1 MSAVSIS
8 RFTPSTMPEDLL
20 ERLFVVRKPVLES
33 LMKRVG
39 DLGNTPSPHHT
50 LLVGPR
56 GAGKTHLI
64 SLVYHRAKNR
74 AGTDGGKPLRI
85 AWLPEDPWTIVS
97 YARLLA
103 AILERVAPDTG
114 VKSADEAELDARL
127 RSTSRKDGPVLVLM
141 ENVDQILNALGE
153 VGQQKLRNLLQTE
166 SGVLII
172 GSTTRLDRSLSSHAA
187 PFFGFFDTI
196 RLEPFS
202 PEEAR
207 EMLTALAR
215 EAGNAELAER
225 LSNNDALARIH
236 TIAHLA
242 GGQPR
247 LWALLGSALTVE
259 ELRDLAALL
268 LSRFDDLTPYYQ
280 EQLARLSPLQR
291 LVVAELA
298 AADRPLPVKDIAE
311 RVGSDQRSV
320 AKAVGDLA
328 ERGWLKP
335 VSTIFTEL
343 LDRRRTY
350 YDLAEPLARLAFQ
363 IKESRGEPLPLVVD
377 FLVNWFDADQL
388 RSSDGSDYGR
398 VALMRMEQDEV
409 GGLARR
415 LTSLPESRI
424 PSLDLLGQVED
435 ALAAFSAGDAE
446 PVMALRSTL
455 RQAIELR
462 AHDEGGIVSVRLEL
476 LEDALRE
483 VGDVPRGN
491 DDSVWLARA
500 ERLDA
505 EAQSPQ
511 SRLMLVRWL
520 AASWRFDEAEA
531 ALGTISSEQ
540 AALEGANDIA
550 RAYESAG
557 RLTDAIVLYEQ
568 TLDDSLRILGP
579 DHLHALAFRN
589 NLAGAYR
596 GAGRFDESIRLY
608 EQNRDDSLR
617 VLGADDRYTL
627 VSQNNLAGAYE
638 SVGRLDEAIAMF
650 EENLADR
657 LRVLGADDPHTLASR
672 NNLAGAYESVGR
684 LDEAIAMFEE
694 NLADRLRI
702 LGADH
707 PDTFTSRSNLAGA
720 YHAVGRLDEAITLF
734 EEVLTDRVRIL
745 GPDHP
750 DTLTSRN
757 NLAYAYESVNRLD
770 EAIAMLEGVLADSLR
785 VLGPDHP
792 GTFIVRNNL
801 AYAYDSAG
809 RLDEATTVYE
819 QNYDGRLRVLGPDH
833 PGTLTSRNNLAYA
846 YDSAGRVG
854 EAITLFEEV
863 LADRLRVLG
872 ANHPDTLS
880 SSNSLAYALQGAD
893 RLDDAIALYEEVL
906 ADSTRVLGPNHPD
919 TVLYRKNLEH
929 AREERQRQ

>member
-1 MSAVSIS
+1 MSTVSIS

-20 ERLFVVRKPVLES
+20 ERLFVVRKPILES
-33 LMKRVG
+33 LMKRVS
-39 DLGNTPSPHHT
+39 DLGATPSPHHT

-64 SLVYHRAKNR
+64 SLVYHRAKQLANAR
-74 AGTDGGKPLRI
+74 KNARLRI

-141 ENVDQILNALGE
+141 ENVDQILDALGE

-207 EMLTALAR
+207 EMLKALAR
-215 EAGNAELAER
+215 EVGNAELAER
-225 LSNNDALARIH
+225 LSSSGALARIH

-259 ELRDLAALL
+259 GLRDLAALL

-435 ALAAFSAGDAE
+435 ALAAFSTGDAE

-531 ALGTISSEQ
+531 ALGTISSDEV
-540 AALEGANDIA
+540 ALEGTNAIA
-550 RAYESAG
+550 QAYGSAG
-557 RLTDAIVLYEQ
+557 RFDEAIPLYEKALADSARVRGDDHPDVLGARNNLAVAYRVMGRLSEAIALFEEVVADSVRVLGPDRPH
-568 TLDDSLRILGP
+568 TLASRGNLAVAYQEEGRLNEAIPLFEEVVADSVRVLGP
-579 DHLHALAFRN
+579 DHPHTLVSRY

-596 GAGRFDESIRLY
+596 EEGCLDKAIPLY
-608 EQNRDDSLR
+608 EG
-617 VLGADDRYTL
+617 V
-627 VSQNNLAGAYE
+627 
-638 SVGRLDEAIAMF
+638 
-650 EENLADR
+650 LADR
-657 LRVLGADDPHTLASR
+657 V
-672 NNLAGAYESVGR
+672 
-684 LDEAIAMFEE
+684 
-694 NLADRLRI
+694 RI

-707 PDTFTSRSNLAGA
+707 PHTLVSRIDLAGA
-720 YHAVGRLDEAITLF
+720 YQAAGRLGEATTLF
-734 EEVLTDRVRIL
+734 EGVLADHVRIL
-745 GPDHP
+745 GDDHPLTFTARNALAGTYQAAGRLSEAIPLYEGVLADRVRVLGMDHP
-750 DTLTSRN
+750 DTLTARHNLAGAHQAAGHLSEAISLFEEALAGRMRILGPIHSDTLVSRSH
-757 NLAYAYESVNRLD
+757 LAYAY
-770 EAIAMLEGVLADSLR
+770 LE
-785 VLGPDHP
+785 
-792 GTFIVRNNL
+792 
-801 AYAYDSAG
+801 
-809 RLDEATTVYE
+809 
-819 QNYDGRLRVLGPDH
+819 
-833 PGTLTSRNNLAYA
+833 
-846 YDSAGRVG
+846 AGRV
-854 EAITLFEEV
+854 
-863 LADRLRVLG
+863 
-872 ANHPDTLS
+872 
-880 SSNSLAYALQGAD
+880 
-893 RLDDAIALYEEVL
+893 DDATAVL
-906 ADSTRVLGPNHPD
+906 DPPTDPD
-919 TVLYRKNLEH
+919 DVDAHRIES
-929 AREERQRQ
+929 R

>member
-33 LMKRVG
+33 LMKRVS
-39 DLGNTPSPHHT
+39 DLGATPSPHHT

-64 SLVYHRAKNR
+64 SLVFHRAKQLADARKNAR
-74 AGTDGGKPLRI
+74 LRI

-141 ENVDQILNALGE
+141 ENVDQILDALGE

-172 GSTTRLDRSLSSHAA
+172 GSTTRLDRSLSSHTA

-215 EAGNAELAER
+215 EADNAELAER
-225 LSNNDALARIH
+225 LSSSGALARIH

-363 IKESRGEPLPLVVD
+363 IKDSRGEPLPLVVD

-462 AHDEGGIVSVRLEL
+462 AHDEGGIASVRLEL

-483 VGDVPRGN
+483 VGDVPRGDTN
-491 DDSVWLARA
+491 SVWVGRA

-531 ALGTISSEQ
+531 ALGTITSEEV
-540 AALEGANDIA
+540 ALEGANA
-550 RAYESAG
+550 VAQAYESAG
-557 RLTDAIVLYEQ
+557 RLGEAIALYEQ
-568 TLDDSLRILGP
+568 
-579 DHLHALAFRN
+579 
-589 NLAGAYR
+589 
-596 GAGRFDESIRLY
+596 
-608 EQNRDDSLR
+608 
-617 VLGADDRYTL
+617 V
-627 VSQNNLAGAYE
+627 
-638 SVGRLDEAIAMF
+638 
-650 EENLADR
+650 LADR
-657 LRVLGADDPHTLASR
+657 IRV
-672 NNLAGAYESVGR
+672 
-684 LDEAIAMFEE
+684 
-694 NLADRLRI
+694 
-702 LGADH
+702 
-707 PDTFTSRSNLAGA
+707 
-720 YHAVGRLDEAITLF
+720 
-734 EEVLTDRVRIL
+734 L

-750 DTLTSRN
+750 DTLSSRN
-757 NLAYAYESVNRLD
+757 NLAYAYESAGRLK
-770 EAIAMLEGVLADSLR
+770 EAIVMLGGALADSLR

-801 AYAYDSAG
+801 AYAYESAG
-809 RLDEATTVYE
+809 RLEEAIALYE
-819 QNYDGRLRVLGPDH
+819 EVLAVRMRILGSDH
-833 PGTLTSRNNLAYA
+833 PHTLNSRNNLAGA
-846 YDSAGRVG
+846 YEGAG
-854 EAITLFEEV
+854 
-863 LADRLRVLG
+863 
-872 ANHPDTLS
+872 
-880 SSNSLAYALQGAD
+880 

>member
-39 DLGNTPSPHHT
+39 DLENTPSPHHT

-141 ENVDQILNALGE
+141 ENVDQILDALGE

-202 PEEAR
+202 PEEAC

-225 LSNNDALARIH
+225 LSSSGALARIH

-259 ELRDLAALL
+259 KLRDLAALL
-268 LSRFDDLTPYYQ
+268 LNRFDDLTPYYQ

-462 AHDEGGIVSVRLEL
+462 AHDEGGIASVRLEL

-483 VGDVPRGN
+483 VGDVPRGDTN
-491 DDSVWLARA
+491 SAWVGRA

-505 EAQSPQ
+505 ETQSPQ

-531 ALGTISSEQ
+531 ALGTISSER
-540 AALEGANDIA
+540 AALEGANA
-550 RAYESAG
+550 VAQAYESAG
-557 RLTDAIVLYEQ
+557 RLDEAIPLYEKV
-568 TLDDSLRILGP
+568 LANSVRVLGRDHPDVLGARNSLAVAYRVMGRLSEAIALFEEVVADSVRVLGP
-579 DHLHALAFRN
+579 DRPQALASRGNLAVAYQEEGRIDEAIPLFEEVVADSVRVLGADHPHTLVSRT

-596 GAGRFDESIRLY
+596 EEGCLDEAIPLY
-608 EQNRDDSLR
+608 EEVLADHVRILGDDHPH
-617 VLGADDRYTL
+617 TL
-627 VSQNNLAGAYE
+627 VSRIDLAGAYRAA
-638 SVGRLDEAIAMF
+638 GRLGEATTLFEGVLADHVRILGDDHPLTFTARNALAGTYQAAGRLSEAIPLY
-650 EENLADR
+650 EGVLVDR
-657 LRVLGADDPHTLASR
+657 VRVLGT
-672 NNLAGAYESVGR
+672 
-684 LDEAIAMFEE
+684 
-694 NLADRLRI
+694 
-702 LGADH
+702 DH
-707 PDTFTSRSNLAGA
+707 PDTLASRSNLAYA
-720 YHAVGRLDEAITLF
+720 YRSAGRLADAIALYEDVF
-734 EEVLTDRVRIL
+734 ADRMRIL

-750 DTLTSRN
+750 DTLTSRY
-757 NLAYAYESVNRLD
+757 NLAHAYRE
-770 EAIAMLEGVLADSLR
+770 
-785 VLGPDHP
+785 
-792 GTFIVRNNL
+792 
-801 AYAYDSAG
+801 
-809 RLDEATTVYE
+809 
-819 QNYDGRLRVLGPDH
+819 
-833 PGTLTSRNNLAYA
+833 
-846 YDSAGRVG
+846 AGRVG
-854 EAITLFEEV
+854 DATAV
-863 LADRLRVLG
+863 LDPPTD
-872 ANHPDTLS
+872 PD
-880 SSNSLAYALQGAD
+880 D
-893 RLDDAIALYEEVL
+893 VDAHRIE
-906 ADSTRVLGPNHPD
+906 SR
-919 TVLYRKNLEH
+919 
-929 AREERQRQ
+929 

>member
-141 ENVDQILNALGE
+141 ENVDQILDALGQ

-462 AHDEGGIVSVRLEL
+462 AHDDGGIASVRLEL
-476 LEDALRE
+476 LDDALRE
-483 VGDVPRGN
+483 VGDVPRGDTN
-491 DDSVWLARA
+491 SAWVARA

-505 EAQSPQ
+505 ETQSPQ

-531 ALGTISSEQ
+531 ALGTISSEEV
-540 AALEGANDIA
+540 ALEGANVVA
-550 RAYESAG
+550 QAYESAG
-557 RLTDAIVLYEQ
+557 RLDEAVSLYEKA
-568 TLDDSLRILGP
+568 LADSVRVLGRDHPDVLGARNSLAVAYRVMGRLSEAIALFEEVVADSVRVLGP
-579 DHLHALAFRN
+579 DRPQALASRGNLAVAYQEEGRIDEAIPLFEEVVADSVRVLGADHPHTLVSRT

-596 GAGRFDESIRLY
+596 EEGC
-608 EQNRDDSLR
+608 
-617 VLGADDRYTL
+617 
-627 VSQNNLAGAYE
+627 
-638 SVGRLDEAIAMF
+638 LDEAIPLY
-650 EENLADR
+650 EEVLADHVRILGDDHPLTFTARNALAGTYQAAGR
-657 LRVLGADDPHTLASR
+657 LSEAIPLYEGVLVDRVRVLGT
-672 NNLAGAYESVGR
+672 
-684 LDEAIAMFEE
+684 
-694 NLADRLRI
+694 
-702 LGADH
+702 DH
-707 PDTFTSRSNLAGA
+707 PDTLASRSNLAYA
-720 YHAVGRLDEAITLF
+720 YRSAGRLADAIALY
-734 EEVLTDRVRIL
+734 EEVFADRMRIL

-750 DTLTSRN
+750 DTLTSRY
-757 NLAYAYESVNRLD
+757 NLAHAYRE
-770 EAIAMLEGVLADSLR
+770 
-785 VLGPDHP
+785 
-792 GTFIVRNNL
+792 
-801 AYAYDSAG
+801 
-809 RLDEATTVYE
+809 
-819 QNYDGRLRVLGPDH
+819 
-833 PGTLTSRNNLAYA
+833 
-846 YDSAGRVG
+846 AGRVDD
-854 EAITLFEEV
+854 ATAV
-863 LADRLRVLG
+863 LDLPTDPDDVDADRIESR
-872 ANHPDTLS
+872 
-880 SSNSLAYALQGAD
+880 
-893 RLDDAIALYEEVL
+893 
-906 ADSTRVLGPNHPD
+906 
-919 TVLYRKNLEH
+919 
-929 AREERQRQ
+929 

>member
-33 LMKRVG
+33 LMKRVS
-39 DLGNTPSPHHT
+39 DLGATPSPHHT

-64 SLVYHRAKNR
+64 SLVFHRAKQLADARKNAR
-74 AGTDGGKPLRI
+74 LRI

-141 ENVDQILNALGE
+141 ENVDQILDALGE

-172 GSTTRLDRSLSSHAA
+172 GSTTRLDRSLSSHTA

-215 EAGNAELAER
+215 EADNAELAER
-225 LSNNDALARIH
+225 LSSSGALARIH

-363 IKESRGEPLPLVVD
+363 IKDSRGEPLPLVVD

-462 AHDEGGIVSVRLEL
+462 AHDEGGIASVRLEL

-483 VGDVPRGN
+483 VGDVPRGDAN
-491 DDSVWLARA
+491 SAWVVRA

-505 EAQSPQ
+505 ETQSPQ

-531 ALGTISSEQ
+531 ALGTISSEEV
-540 AALEGANDIA
+540 ALEGANA
-550 RAYESAG
+550 VAQAYESAG
-557 RLTDAIVLYEQ
+557 RLTDAIALYEQ
-568 TLDDSLRILGP
+568 TLDGSLRILGP
-579 DHLHALAFRN
+579 DHLHTLAFRN
-589 NLAGAYR
+589 NLAGAYQ

-617 VLGADDRYTL
+617 VLGADDRHTL
-627 VSQNNLAGAYE
+627 V
-638 SVGRLDEAIAMF
+638 
-650 EENLADR
+650 
-657 LRVLGADDPHTLASR
+657 SR

-702 LGADH
+702 LGADY
-707 PDTFTSRSNLAGA
+707 PDAFTSRSNLAGA
-720 YHAVGRLDEAITLF
+720 YHAVGRLGEAITLF
-734 EEVLTDRVRIL
+734 EKVLTDRVRIL

-809 RLDEATTVYE
+809 RLDEAIAVYE

-833 PGTLTSRNNLAYA
+833 PDTLTSRNNLAYA

-854 EAITLFEEV
+854 EATAMFEEV

-872 ANHPDTLS
+872 SNHPDTLNS
-880 SSNSLAYALQGAD
+880 RNSLAYALQGAD
-893 RLDDAIALYEEVL
+893 RLDDAIALYEEVF

>member
-20 ERLFVVRKPVLES
+20 ARLFVVRQPVLES

-39 DLGNTPSPHHT
+39 DLGATPSPHHT

-64 SLVYHRAKNR
+64 SLVYHRAKQLADARKNAR
-74 AGTDGGKPLRI
+74 LRI

-141 ENVDQILNALGE
+141 ENVDQILDALGE

-215 EAGNAELAER
+215 EVGNTELAER
-225 LSNNDALARIH
+225 LSSSGALARIH

-259 ELRDLAALL
+259 DLRDLAALL
-268 LSRFDDLTPYYQ
+268 LNRFDDLTPYYQ

-409 GGLARR
+409 GGLARW

-483 VGDVPRGN
+483 VGDVPRGDTN
-491 DDSVWLARA
+491 SAWVARA

-531 ALGTISSEQ
+531 ALGTISSDEV
-540 AALEGANDIA
+540 ALEGTNAIA
-550 RAYESAG
+550 QAYGSAG
-557 RLTDAIVLYEQ
+557 RFDEAIPLYEKALADSARVRGDDHPDVLGARNNLAVAYRVMGRLSEAIALFEEVVADSVRVLGPDRPH
-568 TLDDSLRILGP
+568 TLASRGNLAVAYQEEGRLNEAIPLFEEVVADSVRVLGP
-579 DHLHALAFRN
+579 DHPHTLVSRY

-596 GAGRFDESIRLY
+596 EEGCLDKAIPLY
-608 EQNRDDSLR
+608 EG
-617 VLGADDRYTL
+617 V
-627 VSQNNLAGAYE
+627 
-638 SVGRLDEAIAMF
+638 
-650 EENLADR
+650 LADR
-657 LRVLGADDPHTLASR
+657 V
-672 NNLAGAYESVGR
+672 
-684 LDEAIAMFEE
+684 
-694 NLADRLRI
+694 RI

-707 PDTFTSRSNLAGA
+707 PHTLVSRIDLAGA
-720 YHAVGRLDEAITLF
+720 YQAAGRLGEATTLF
-734 EEVLTDRVRIL
+734 EGVLADHARILGDDHPLTFTARNALAGTYQAAGRLSEAIPLYEGVLADRVRVL
-745 GPDHP
+745 GMDHP
-750 DTLTSRN
+750 DTLTARHNLADAHQAAGHLSEAISLFEEALAGRMRILGPIHSDTLVSRSH
-757 NLAYAYESVNRLD
+757 LAYAY
-770 EAIAMLEGVLADSLR
+770 LE
-785 VLGPDHP
+785 
-792 GTFIVRNNL
+792 
-801 AYAYDSAG
+801 
-809 RLDEATTVYE
+809 
-819 QNYDGRLRVLGPDH
+819 
-833 PGTLTSRNNLAYA
+833 
-846 YDSAGRVG
+846 AGRV
-854 EAITLFEEV
+854 
-863 LADRLRVLG
+863 
-872 ANHPDTLS
+872 
-880 SSNSLAYALQGAD
+880 
-893 RLDDAIALYEEVL
+893 DDATAVL
-906 ADSTRVLGPNHPD
+906 DPPTDPD
-919 TVLYRKNLEH
+919 DVDAHRIES
-929 AREERQRQ
+929 R

>member
-64 SLVYHRAKNR
+64 SLVYHRAKNQ
-74 AGTDGGKPLRI
+74 ADTDGGKPLRI

-141 ENVDQILNALGE
+141 ENVDQILDALGE

-215 EAGNAELAER
+215 EAGNTELAER
-225 LSNNDALARIH
+225 LSSSGALARIH

-268 LSRFDDLTPYYQ
+268 LNRFDDLTPYYQ

-462 AHDEGGIVSVRLEL
+462 AHDEGGIASVRLEL

-491 DDSVWLARA
+491 ADSAWVARA

-505 EAQSPQ
+505 ETQSPQ

-531 ALGTISSEQ
+531 ALGTISSEEV
-540 AALEGANDIA
+540 ALEGANAIA
-550 RAYESAG
+550 YAYVSAG
-557 RLTDAIVLYEQ
+557 RLADAIALFEEVLA
-568 TLDDSLRILGP
+568 DSTRILGTVHP
-579 DHLHALAFRN
+579 D
-589 NLAGAYR
+589 
-596 GAGRFDESIRLY
+596 
-608 EQNRDDSLR
+608 
-617 VLGADDRYTL
+617 
-627 VSQNNLAGAYE
+627 
-638 SVGRLDEAIAMF
+638 
-650 EENLADR
+650 
-657 LRVLGADDPHTLASR
+657 TLASR
-672 NNLAGAYESVGR
+672 NNLAGVSLEVGRLDKAVPVFINEDRADQTRTRDPNQSDTVTSRVNLAGAYVEEDNLDTALARVEEALAARTRILGPDSPDTFTYRNNLASAYQSAGR
-684 LDEAIAMFEE
+684 LDEAIVLYEQTVADSARVRGPHHPHALIIRN
-694 NLADRLRI
+694 NLASAYESAGRLDGAIVLYEQIVADSVRV

-707 PDTFTSRSNLAGA
+707 PRTLASRGNLAGA
-720 YHAVGRLDEAITLF
+720 YEAAGRLGEAIPLFEQVAADSVRVLGDDHPDTLASRGNLAGAYESAGRLGEAIPLFEQVAADSARVLGDDHPDTLASRGNLARAYREAGHLDEAITLF
-734 EEVLTDRVRIL
+734 EEVL
-745 GPDHP
+745 
-750 DTLTSRN
+750 
-757 NLAYAYESVNRLD
+757 
-770 EAIAMLEGVLADSLR
+770 ADQL
-785 VLGPDHP
+785 
-792 GTFIVRNNL
+792 
-801 AYAYDSAG
+801 
-809 RLDEATTVYE
+809 
-819 QNYDGRLRVLGPDH
+819 
-833 PGTLTSRNNLAYA
+833 
-846 YDSAGRVG
+846 
-854 EAITLFEEV
+854 
-863 LADRLRVLG
+863 
-872 ANHPDTLS
+872 
-880 SSNSLAYALQGAD
+880 
-893 RLDDAIALYEEVL
+893 
-906 ADSTRVLGPNHPD
+906 RVLGPNHPD
-919 TVLYRKNLEH
+919 TVASRGNLARAYREAGRVDDAAAVLDPPTDPDDVDAHRIES
-929 AREERQRQ
+929 R

>member
-141 ENVDQILNALGE
+141 ENVDQILDALGD

-215 EAGNAELAER
+215 EVGNTELAER
-225 LSNNDALARIH
+225 LSSSGALARIH

-409 GGLARR
+409 GGLARW

-483 VGDVPRGN
+483 VGDVPRGDTN
-491 DDSVWLARA
+491 SAWVARA

-531 ALGTISSEQ
+531 ALGTISSDEV
-540 AALEGANDIA
+540 ALEGTNAIA
-550 RAYESAG
+550 QAYGS
-557 RLTDAIVLYEQ
+557 
-568 TLDDSLRILGP
+568 
-579 DHLHALAFRN
+579 
-589 NLAGAYR
+589 
-596 GAGRFDESIRLY
+596 AGRFDEAIPLY
-608 EQNRDDSLR
+608 EKALADSARVRGDDHPDVLGARNNLAVAYRVMGRLSEAIALFEEVVADSVR
-617 VLGADDRYTL
+617 VLGPDR
-627 VSQNNLAGAYE
+627 
-638 SVGRLDEAIAMF
+638 
-650 EENLADR
+650 
-657 LRVLGADDPHTLASR
+657 PHTLASR
-672 NNLAGAYESVGR
+672 GNLAVAYQEEGR
-684 LDEAIAMFEE
+684 LNEAI
-694 NLADRLRI
+694 
-702 LGADH
+702 
-707 PDTFTSRSNLAGA
+707 P
-720 YHAVGRLDEAITLF
+720 LF
-734 EEVLTDRVRIL
+734 EEVV
-745 GPDHP
+745 
-750 DTLTSRN
+750 
-757 NLAYAYESVNRLD
+757 
-770 EAIAMLEGVLADSLR
+770 ADSVR

-792 GTFIVRNNL
+792 HTLVSRYNLAGAYPAAGRLGEATTLFEGVLADHARILGDDHPLTFTARNALAGTYQAAGRLSEAIPLYEGVLADRVRVLGMDHPDTLTARHNLADAHQAAGHLSEAISLFEEALAGRMRILGPIHSDTLVSRSHL
-801 AYAYDSAG
+801 AYAY
-809 RLDEATTVYE
+809 LE
-819 QNYDGRLRVLGPDH
+819 
-833 PGTLTSRNNLAYA
+833 
-846 YDSAGRVG
+846 AGRV
-854 EAITLFEEV
+854 
-863 LADRLRVLG
+863 
-872 ANHPDTLS
+872 
-880 SSNSLAYALQGAD
+880 
-893 RLDDAIALYEEVL
+893 DDATAVL
-906 ADSTRVLGPNHPD
+906 DPPTDPD
-919 TVLYRKNLEH
+919 DVDAHRIES
-929 AREERQRQ
+929 R

>member
-33 LMKRVG
+33 LMKRVS
-39 DLGNTPSPHHT
+39 DLGATPSPHHT

-64 SLVYHRAKNR
+64 SLVFHRAKQLADARKNAR
-74 AGTDGGKPLRI
+74 LRI

-141 ENVDQILNALGE
+141 ENVDQILDALGE

-172 GSTTRLDRSLSSHAA
+172 GSTTRLDRSLSSHTA

-215 EAGNAELAER
+215 EADNAELAER
-225 LSNNDALARIH
+225 LSSSGALARIH

-363 IKESRGEPLPLVVD
+363 IKDSRGEPLPLVVD

-462 AHDEGGIVSVRLEL
+462 AHDEGGIASVRLEL

-483 VGDVPRGN
+483 VGDVPRGDTN
-491 DDSVWLARA
+491 SVWVGRA

-531 ALGTISSEQ
+531 ALGTITSEEV
-540 AALEGANDIA
+540 ALEGANA
-550 RAYESAG
+550 VAQAYESAG
-557 RLTDAIVLYEQ
+557 RLGEAIALYEQ
-568 TLDDSLRILGP
+568 VLADRIRVLGP
-579 DHLHALAFRN
+579 DHPDTLSSRN
-589 NLAGAYR
+589 NLASVHQKVGCHGEAI
-596 GAGRFDESIRLY
+596 ALY
-608 EQNRDDSLR
+608 EQ
-617 VLGADDRYTL
+617 
-627 VSQNNLAGAYE
+627 
-638 SVGRLDEAIAMF
+638 
-650 EENLADR
+650 NLADR
-657 LRVLGADDPHTLASR
+657 LRVLG
-672 NNLAGAYESVGR
+672 
-684 LDEAIAMFEE
+684 
-694 NLADRLRI
+694 
-702 LGADH
+702 
-707 PDTFTSRSNLAGA
+707 
-720 YHAVGRLDEAITLF
+720 
-734 EEVLTDRVRIL
+734 
-745 GPDHP
+745 PDHS
-750 DTLTSRN
+750 DTLSSRN
-757 NLAYAYESVNRLD
+757 NLAYAYESAGRLK
-770 EAIAMLEGVLADSLR
+770 EAIVMLGGALADSLR

-801 AYAYDSAG
+801 AYAYESAG
-809 RLDEATTVYE
+809 RLEEAIALYE
-819 QNYDGRLRVLGPDH
+819 EVLAVRMRILGSDH
-833 PGTLTSRNNLAYA
+833 PHTLNSRNNLAGA
-846 YDSAGRVG
+846 YEGAG
-854 EAITLFEEV
+854 
-863 LADRLRVLG
+863 
-872 ANHPDTLS
+872 
-880 SSNSLAYALQGAD
+880 

>member
-20 ERLFVVRKPVLES
+20 ARLFVVRQPVLES

-39 DLGNTPSPHHT
+39 DLGATPSPHHT

-141 ENVDQILNALGE
+141 ENVDQILDALGE

-215 EAGNAELAER
+215 EVGNTELAER
-225 LSNNDALARIH
+225 LSSSGALARIH

-363 IKESRGEPLPLVVD
+363 IKDSRGEPLPLVVD

-462 AHDEGGIVSVRLEL
+462 AHDEGGIASVRLEL

-491 DDSVWLARA
+491 ADSAWVARA

-505 EAQSPQ
+505 ETQSPQ

-531 ALGTISSEQ
+531 ALGTISSDEV
-540 AALEGANDIA
+540 ALEGTNAIA
-550 RAYESAG
+550 QAYGSAG
-557 RLTDAIVLYEQ
+557 RFDEAIPLYEKALADSARVRGDDHPDVLGARNNLAVAYRVMGRLSEAIALFEEVVADSVRVLGPDRPH
-568 TLDDSLRILGP
+568 TLASRGNLAVAYQEEGRLNEAIPLFEEVVADSVRVLGP
-579 DHLHALAFRN
+579 DHPHTLVSRY

-596 GAGRFDESIRLY
+596 EEGCLDKAIPLY
-608 EQNRDDSLR
+608 EG
-617 VLGADDRYTL
+617 V
-627 VSQNNLAGAYE
+627 
-638 SVGRLDEAIAMF
+638 
-650 EENLADR
+650 LADR
-657 LRVLGADDPHTLASR
+657 V
-672 NNLAGAYESVGR
+672 
-684 LDEAIAMFEE
+684 
-694 NLADRLRI
+694 RI

-707 PDTFTSRSNLAGA
+707 PHTLVSRIDLAGA
-720 YHAVGRLDEAITLF
+720 YQAAGRLGEATTLF
-734 EEVLTDRVRIL
+734 EGVLADHVRIL
-745 GPDHP
+745 GDDHPLTFTARNALAGTYQAAGRLSEAIPLYEGVLADRVRVLGMDHP
-750 DTLTSRN
+750 DTLTARHNLAGAHQAAGHLSEAISLFEEALAGRMRILGPIHSDTLVSRSH
-757 NLAYAYESVNRLD
+757 LAYAY
-770 EAIAMLEGVLADSLR
+770 LE
-785 VLGPDHP
+785 
-792 GTFIVRNNL
+792 
-801 AYAYDSAG
+801 
-809 RLDEATTVYE
+809 
-819 QNYDGRLRVLGPDH
+819 
-833 PGTLTSRNNLAYA
+833 
-846 YDSAGRVG
+846 AGRV
-854 EAITLFEEV
+854 
-863 LADRLRVLG
+863 
-872 ANHPDTLS
+872 
-880 SSNSLAYALQGAD
+880 
-893 RLDDAIALYEEVL
+893 DDATAVL
-906 ADSTRVLGPNHPD
+906 DPPTDPD
-919 TVLYRKNLEH
+919 DVDAHRIES
-929 AREERQRQ
+929 R

>member
-33 LMKRVG
+33 LMKRVS
-39 DLGNTPSPHHT
+39 DLGATPSPHHT

-64 SLVYHRAKNR
+64 SLVFHRAKQLADARKNAR
-74 AGTDGGKPLRI
+74 LRI

-141 ENVDQILNALGE
+141 ENVDQILDALGE

-172 GSTTRLDRSLSSHAA
+172 GSTTRLDRSLSSHTA

-215 EAGNAELAER
+215 EADNAELAER
-225 LSNNDALARIH
+225 LSSSGALARIH

-363 IKESRGEPLPLVVD
+363 IKDSRGEPLPLVVD

-462 AHDEGGIVSVRLEL
+462 AHDEGGIASVRLEL

-483 VGDVPRGN
+483 VGDVPRGDTN
-491 DDSVWLARA
+491 SVWVGRA

-531 ALGTISSEQ
+531 ALGTITSEEV
-540 AALEGANDIA
+540 ALEGANA
-550 RAYESAG
+550 VAQAYESAG
-557 RLTDAIVLYEQ
+557 RLDEAIPLYEKA
-568 TLDDSLRILGP
+568 LADSVRVLGRDHPDVLGARNNLAVAYRVMGRLSEAIALFEEVVADSVRVLGP
-579 DHLHALAFRN
+579 DRPQALASRGNLAVAYQEEGRIDEAIPLFEEVVADSVRVLGADHPHTLVSRT

-596 GAGRFDESIRLY
+596 EEGC
-608 EQNRDDSLR
+608 
-617 VLGADDRYTL
+617 
-627 VSQNNLAGAYE
+627 
-638 SVGRLDEAIAMF
+638 LDEAI
-650 EENLADR
+650 
-657 LRVLGADDPHTLASR
+657 P
-672 NNLAGAYESVGR
+672 
-684 LDEAIAMFEE
+684 
-694 NLADRLRI
+694 
-702 LGADH
+702 
-707 PDTFTSRSNLAGA
+707 
-720 YHAVGRLDEAITLF
+720 
-734 EEVLTDRVRIL
+734 
-745 GPDHP
+745 
-750 DTLTSRN
+750 
-757 NLAYAYESVNRLD
+757 
-770 EAIAMLEGVLADSLR
+770 
-785 VLGPDHP
+785 
-792 GTFIVRNNL
+792 
-801 AYAYDSAG
+801 
-809 RLDEATTVYE
+809 
-819 QNYDGRLRVLGPDH
+819 
-833 PGTLTSRNNLAYA
+833 
-846 YDSAGRVG
+846 
-854 EAITLFEEV
+854 
-863 LADRLRVLG
+863 
-872 ANHPDTLS
+872 
-880 SSNSLAYALQGAD
+880 
-893 RLDDAIALYEEVL
+893 LYEEVL
-906 ADSTRVLGPNHPD
+906 ADHVRILGDDHPHTLVSRIDLAGAYRAAGRLGEATTLFEGVLADHVRILGDDHPLTFTARNALAGSYQAAGRLSEAIPLYEGVLADRVRVLGTDHPD
-919 TVLYRKNLEH
+919 AFTARHNLAGAHQAAGHLSEAISLFEEAFAGRMRILGPIHSDTLVSRSHLAYAYLEAGRVDDATAVLDPPTDSDDVDAHRIESH
-929 AREERQRQ
+929 

>member
-39 DLGNTPSPHHT
+39 DLGATPSPHHT

-64 SLVYHRAKNR
+64 SLVYHRAKQLADARKNAR
-74 AGTDGGKPLRI
+74 LRI

-103 AILERVAPDTG
+103 AILERVSPDTG

-141 ENVDQILNALGE
+141 ENVDQILDALGE

-225 LSNNDALARIH
+225 LSSSGALARIH

-363 IKESRGEPLPLVVD
+363 IKDSRGEPLPLVVD

-435 ALAAFSAGDAE
+435 ALAAFSTGDAE

-462 AHDEGGIVSVRLEL
+462 AHDEGGIGSVRLEL

-491 DDSVWLARA
+491 ADSAWVARA

-531 ALGTISSEQ
+531 ALGTITSEEV
-540 AALEGANDIA
+540 ALEGANA
-550 RAYESAG
+550 VAQSYESAG
-557 RLTDAIVLYEQ
+557 RLGEAIAAYRQLVADCEQVLGDYHPGTLNSRNNLAYAYMSVRRLADAIALYEQ
-568 TLDDSLRILGP
+568 TVADSVRVLGPDHPDTLVSRNNLAFVYESVGRFDEASTLLRQTLDDCVRTFGEEHAETLASRSSLARAFRAAGRLDEAIPLYEEVLAERMRILGP
-579 DHLHALAFRN
+579 DHP
-589 NLAGAYR
+589 
-596 GAGRFDESIRLY
+596 D
-608 EQNRDDSLR
+608 
-617 VLGADDRYTL
+617 
-627 VSQNNLAGAYE
+627 
-638 SVGRLDEAIAMF
+638 
-650 EENLADR
+650 
-657 LRVLGADDPHTLASR
+657 TLASR
-672 NNLAGAYESVGR
+672 GNLAYAYRSAGR
-684 LDEAIAMFEE
+684 LADAITLYEE
-694 NLADRLRI
+694 VLADRM
-702 LGADH
+702 
-707 PDTFTSRSNLAGA
+707 
-720 YHAVGRLDEAITLF
+720 
-734 EEVLTDRVRIL
+734 RIL

-750 DTLTSRN
+750 DTLTSRY
-757 NLAYAYESVNRLD
+757 NLAHAYWE
-770 EAIAMLEGVLADSLR
+770 
-785 VLGPDHP
+785 
-792 GTFIVRNNL
+792 
-801 AYAYDSAG
+801 AG
-809 RLDEATTVYE
+809 RLAD
-819 QNYDGRLRVLGPDH
+819 
-833 PGTLTSRNNLAYA
+833 
-846 YDSAGRVG
+846 
-854 EAITLFEEV
+854 AITLFEEV
-863 LADRLRVLG
+863 FADQL
-872 ANHPDTLS
+872 
-880 SSNSLAYALQGAD
+880 
-893 RLDDAIALYEEVL
+893 
-906 ADSTRVLGPNHPD
+906 RVLGPNHPY
-919 TVLYRKNLEH
+919 TVASRGYLARTYREAGRVDDAAAVLDPPTDPDGVDADRIES
-929 AREERQRQ
+929 R

>member
-1 MSAVSIS
+1 MSTVSIS

-33 LMKRVG
+33 LMKRVS
-39 DLGNTPSPHHT
+39 DLGATPSPHHT

-64 SLVYHRAKNR
+64 SLVYHRAKQLANAR
-74 AGTDGGKPLRI
+74 KNARLRI

-141 ENVDQILNALGE
+141 ENVDQILDALGE

-196 RLEPFS
+196 RLDPFS

-207 EMLTALAR
+207 EMLKALAR
-215 EAGNAELAER
+215 EVGNAELAER
-225 LSNNDALARIH
+225 LSSSGALARIH

-259 ELRDLAALL
+259 GLRDLAALL

-435 ALAAFSAGDAE
+435 ALAAFSTGDAE

-531 ALGTISSEQ
+531 ALGTISSEEV
-540 AALEGANDIA
+540 ALEGANAIA
-550 RAYESAG
+550 QAYGS
-557 RLTDAIVLYEQ
+557 
-568 TLDDSLRILGP
+568 
-579 DHLHALAFRN
+579 
-589 NLAGAYR
+589 
-596 GAGRFDESIRLY
+596 AGRFDEAIPLY
-608 EQNRDDSLR
+608 EKALVDSVR
-617 VLGADDRYTL
+617 VLGRDHPD
-627 VSQNNLAGAYE
+627 
-638 SVGRLDEAIAMF
+638 
-650 EENLADR
+650 
-657 LRVLGADDPHTLASR
+657 VLGAR
-672 NNLAGAYESVGR
+672 NNLAVAYRVMGR
-684 LDEAIAMFEE
+684 LSEAIALFEE
-694 NLADRLRI
+694 VVADSVRFLGPDRPQTLTSRGNLAVAYQEEGRLSEAIALFEEVVADSVRF

-707 PDTFTSRSNLAGA
+707 PHTLVSRIDLAGA
-720 YHAVGRLDEAITLF
+720 YQAAGRLGEATTLF
-734 EEVLTDRVRIL
+734 EGVLADHVRIL
-745 GPDHP
+745 GDDHTLTFTARNALAGTYQAAGRLSEAIPLYEGVLADRVRVLGMDHP
-750 DTLTSRN
+750 DTLTARHNLAGAHQAAGHLSEAISLFEEALAGRMRILGPIHSDTLVSRSH
-757 NLAYAYESVNRLD
+757 LAYAY
-770 EAIAMLEGVLADSLR
+770 LE
-785 VLGPDHP
+785 
-792 GTFIVRNNL
+792 
-801 AYAYDSAG
+801 
-809 RLDEATTVYE
+809 
-819 QNYDGRLRVLGPDH
+819 
-833 PGTLTSRNNLAYA
+833 
-846 YDSAGRVG
+846 AGRV
-854 EAITLFEEV
+854 
-863 LADRLRVLG
+863 
-872 ANHPDTLS
+872 
-880 SSNSLAYALQGAD
+880 
-893 RLDDAIALYEEVL
+893 DDATAVL
-906 ADSTRVLGPNHPD
+906 DPPTDPD
-919 TVLYRKNLEH
+919 DVDAHRIES
-929 AREERQRQ
+929 R

>member
-141 ENVDQILNALGE
+141 ENVDQILDALGE

-225 LSNNDALARIH
+225 LSNSGALARIH

-462 AHDEGGIVSVRLEL
+462 AHDEGGIASVRLEL

-483 VGDVPRGN
+483 VGDVPRGDTN
-491 DDSVWLARA
+491 SAWVARA

-531 ALGTISSEQ
+531 ALGTISSDEV
-540 AALEGANDIA
+540 ALEGANDIA
-550 RAYESAG
+550 YAYVSTGRLADAIALLEEVLADSARILGTVHPSTLTTRNNLAGVPLEVGRLDKVVPVFINEDRAGQTRTRDPNQSDTVTSRVNLAGVYVEVDNLDTALARVEEALAARTRILGPDSPDTLTYRNNLASAYQSAGRLDEAIVLYEQTVADSARVLGADHPDTLTYRNNLASAYESAG
-557 RLTDAIVLYEQ
+557 RLDGAIVLYEQ
-568 TLDDSLRILGP
+568 I
-579 DHLHALAFRN
+579 
-589 NLAGAYR
+589 
-596 GAGRFDESIRLY
+596 
-608 EQNRDDSLR
+608 
-617 VLGADDRYTL
+617 V
-627 VSQNNLAGAYE
+627 
-638 SVGRLDEAIAMF
+638 
-650 EENLADR
+650 
-657 LRVLGADDPHTLASR
+657 
-672 NNLAGAYESVGR
+672 
-684 LDEAIAMFEE
+684 
-694 NLADRLRI
+694 
-702 LGADH
+702 
-707 PDTFTSRSNLAGA
+707 
-720 YHAVGRLDEAITLF
+720 
-734 EEVLTDRVRIL
+734 
-745 GPDHP
+745 
-750 DTLTSRN
+750 
-757 NLAYAYESVNRLD
+757 
-770 EAIAMLEGVLADSLR
+770 ADS
-785 VLGPDHP
+785 V
-792 GTFIVRNNL
+792 
-801 AYAYDSAG
+801 
-809 RLDEATTVYE
+809 
-819 QNYDGRLRVLGPDH
+819 RVLGPDH

-872 ANHPDTLS
+872 ANHPDTFS
-880 SSNSLAYALQGAD
+880 SRNSLAYALQGAG

-906 ADSTRVLGPNHPD
+906 ADSTRVLGPNHPY
-919 TVLYRKNLEH
+919 TVASRGYLARAYREAGRVDDATAVLDPPTNPDDVDAHRIES
-929 AREERQRQ
+929 R

>member
-20 ERLFVVRKPVLES
+20 ARLFVVRQPVLES

-39 DLGNTPSPHHT
+39 DLGATPSPHHT

-141 ENVDQILNALGE
+141 ENVDQILDALGE

-215 EAGNAELAER
+215 EADNAELAER
-225 LSNNDALARIH
+225 LSSSGALARIH

-415 LTSLPESRI
+415 LTSLPKSRI

-462 AHDEGGIVSVRLEL
+462 AHDEGGIASVRLEL

-483 VGDVPRGN
+483 VGDVPRGDAN
-491 DDSVWLARA
+491 SAWVVRA

-550 RAYESAG
+550 QAYESAG
-557 RLTDAIVLYEQ
+557 RFDEAIPLYEKALADSVRVLGDDHPDVLGARNNLAVAYRVMGRLSEAIALFEEVVADSVRVLGPDRPH
-568 TLDDSLRILGP
+568 TLASRGNLAVAYQEEGRLNEAIPLFEEVVADSVRVLGP
-579 DHLHALAFRN
+579 DHPHTLVSRY

-596 GAGRFDESIRLY
+596 EEGCLDKAIPLY
-608 EQNRDDSLR
+608 EG
-617 VLGADDRYTL
+617 V
-627 VSQNNLAGAYE
+627 
-638 SVGRLDEAIAMF
+638 
-650 EENLADR
+650 LADR
-657 LRVLGADDPHTLASR
+657 V
-672 NNLAGAYESVGR
+672 
-684 LDEAIAMFEE
+684 
-694 NLADRLRI
+694 RI

-707 PDTFTSRSNLAGA
+707 PHTLVSRIDLAGA
-720 YHAVGRLDEAITLF
+720 YQAAGRLGEATTLF
-734 EEVLTDRVRIL
+734 EGVLADHARILGDDHPLTFTARNALAGTYQAAGRLSEAIPLYEGVLADRVRVL
-745 GPDHP
+745 GMDHP
-750 DTLTSRN
+750 DTLTARHNLADAHQAAGHLSEAISLFEEALAGRMRILGPIHSDTLVSRSH
-757 NLAYAYESVNRLD
+757 LAYAY
-770 EAIAMLEGVLADSLR
+770 LE
-785 VLGPDHP
+785 
-792 GTFIVRNNL
+792 
-801 AYAYDSAG
+801 
-809 RLDEATTVYE
+809 
-819 QNYDGRLRVLGPDH
+819 
-833 PGTLTSRNNLAYA
+833 
-846 YDSAGRVG
+846 AGRV
-854 EAITLFEEV
+854 
-863 LADRLRVLG
+863 
-872 ANHPDTLS
+872 
-880 SSNSLAYALQGAD
+880 
-893 RLDDAIALYEEVL
+893 DDATVVL
-906 ADSTRVLGPNHPD
+906 DPPTDPD
-919 TVLYRKNLEH
+919 DVDAHRIES
-929 AREERQRQ
+929 R

>member
-20 ERLFVVRKPVLES
+20 ARLFVVRQPVLES

-39 DLGNTPSPHHT
+39 DLGATPSPHHT

-64 SLVYHRAKNR
+64 SLVYHRAKQLADARKNAR
-74 AGTDGGKPLRI
+74 LRI

-141 ENVDQILNALGE
+141 ENVDQILDALGE

-215 EAGNAELAER
+215 EVGNTELAER
-225 LSNNDALARIH
+225 LSSSGALARIH

-259 ELRDLAALL
+259 DLRDLAALL
-268 LSRFDDLTPYYQ
+268 LNRFDDLTPYYQ

-409 GGLARR
+409 GGLARW

-483 VGDVPRGN
+483 VGDVPRGDTN
-491 DDSVWLARA
+491 SAWVARA

-531 ALGTISSEQ
+531 ALGTISSDEV
-540 AALEGANDIA
+540 ALEGTNAIA
-550 RAYESAG
+550 QAYGSAG
-557 RLTDAIVLYEQ
+557 RFDEAIPLYEKALADSARVRGDDHPDVLGARNNLAVAYRVMGRLSEAIALFEEVVADSVRVLGPDRPH
-568 TLDDSLRILGP
+568 TLASRGNLAVAYQEEGRLNEAIPLFEEVVADSVRVLGP
-579 DHLHALAFRN
+579 DHPHTLVSRY

-596 GAGRFDESIRLY
+596 EEGCLDKAIPLY
-608 EQNRDDSLR
+608 EG
-617 VLGADDRYTL
+617 V
-627 VSQNNLAGAYE
+627 
-638 SVGRLDEAIAMF
+638 
-650 EENLADR
+650 LADR
-657 LRVLGADDPHTLASR
+657 V
-672 NNLAGAYESVGR
+672 
-684 LDEAIAMFEE
+684 
-694 NLADRLRI
+694 RI

-707 PDTFTSRSNLAGA
+707 PHTLVSRIDLAGA
-720 YHAVGRLDEAITLF
+720 YQAAGRLGEATTLF
-734 EEVLTDRVRIL
+734 EGVLADHARILGDDHPLTFTARNALAGTYQAAGRLSEAIPLYEGVLADRVRVL
-745 GPDHP
+745 GMDHP
-750 DTLTSRN
+750 DTLTARHNLADAHQAAGHLSEAISLFEEALAGRMRILGPIHSDTLVSRSH
-757 NLAYAYESVNRLD
+757 LAYAY
-770 EAIAMLEGVLADSLR
+770 LE
-785 VLGPDHP
+785 
-792 GTFIVRNNL
+792 
-801 AYAYDSAG
+801 
-809 RLDEATTVYE
+809 
-819 QNYDGRLRVLGPDH
+819 
-833 PGTLTSRNNLAYA
+833 
-846 YDSAGRVG
+846 AGRV
-854 EAITLFEEV
+854 
-863 LADRLRVLG
+863 
-872 ANHPDTLS
+872 
-880 SSNSLAYALQGAD
+880 
-893 RLDDAIALYEEVL
+893 DDATAVL
-906 ADSTRVLGPNHPD
+906 DLPTDPD
-919 TVLYRKNLEH
+919 DVDAHRIES
-929 AREERQRQ
+929 R

>member
-127 RSTSRKDGPVLVLM
+127 RSASRKDGPVLVLM
-141 ENVDQILNALGE
+141 ENVDQILDALGE

-215 EAGNAELAER
+215 EADNAELAER

-462 AHDEGGIVSVRLEL
+462 AHDEGGIASVRLEL

-483 VGDVPRGN
+483 VGDVPRGDTN
-491 DDSVWLARA
+491 SAWVARA

-505 EAQSPQ
+505 ETQSPQ

-531 ALGTISSEQ
+531 ALGTISSDEV
-540 AALEGANDIA
+540 ALEGANA
-550 RAYESAG
+550 VAQAYESAG
-557 RLTDAIVLYEQ
+557 RLGEAIALYEQVLADRIRVLGPDHPDTLSSRNNLAYAYISVGRLADAIALYEQ
-568 TLDDSLRILGP
+568 TDADSVRVLGP
-579 DHLHALAFRN
+579 DHPDTFVSRN
-589 NLAGAYR
+589 NLAFVYELV
-596 GAGRFDESIRLY
+596 GRFDEAITLRRQTL
-608 EQNRDDSLR
+608 DDCVR
-617 VLGADDRYTL
+617 IFGEEHAETL
-627 VSQNNLAGAYE
+627 ASRSYLARAFRAA
-638 SVGRLDEAIAMF
+638 GRLDEAIPLY
-650 EENLADR
+650 EEVLAER
-657 LRVLGADDPHTLASR
+657 
-672 NNLAGAYESVGR
+672 
-684 LDEAIAMFEE
+684 M
-694 NLADRLRI
+694 RI

-707 PDTFTSRSNLAGA
+707 PDTLTSRSNLAYA
-720 YHAVGRLDEAITLF
+720 YRSAGRLTDAMALY
-734 EEVLTDRVRIL
+734 EEVLAERMRIL
-745 GPDHP
+745 GADHP
-750 DTLTSRN
+750 DTLISRY
-757 NLAYAYESVNRLD
+757 NLAHAYWE
-770 EAIAMLEGVLADSLR
+770 
-785 VLGPDHP
+785 
-792 GTFIVRNNL
+792 
-801 AYAYDSAG
+801 AG
-809 RLDEATTVYE
+809 RL
-819 QNYDGRLRVLGPDH
+819 GK
-833 PGTLTSRNNLAYA
+833 
-846 YDSAGRVG
+846 
-854 EAITLFEEV
+854 AITLFEEV
-863 LADRLRVLG
+863 LADQL
-872 ANHPDTLS
+872 
-880 SSNSLAYALQGAD
+880 
-893 RLDDAIALYEEVL
+893 
-906 ADSTRVLGPNHPD
+906 RVLGPNHPY
-919 TVLYRKNLEH
+919 TVASRCFLARAYREAGRVDDATAVLNPPTDPDDVDAHRIES
-929 AREERQRQ
+929 R

>member
-20 ERLFVVRKPVLES
+20 ARLFVVRQPVLES

-39 DLGNTPSPHHT
+39 DLGATPSPHHT

-64 SLVYHRAKNR
+64 SLVYHRAKQLADARKNAR
-74 AGTDGGKPLRI
+74 LRI

-114 VKSADEAELDARL
+114 VRSADEAELDARL

-141 ENVDQILNALGE
+141 ENVDQILDALGE

-225 LSNNDALARIH
+225 LSSSGALARIH

-363 IKESRGEPLPLVVD
+363 IKDSRGEPLPLVVD

-462 AHDEGGIVSVRLEL
+462 AHDEGGIASVRLEL

-483 VGDVPRGN
+483 VGDVPRGDTN
-491 DDSVWLARA
+491 SAWVARA

-531 ALGTISSEQ
+531 ALGTIPSEQ
-540 AALEGANDIA
+540 AALEGANA
-550 RAYESAG
+550 VAQAYESAG

-627 VSQNNLAGAYE
+627 VSRNNLAGAYE

-650 EENLADR
+650 EESLADR
-657 LRVLGADDPHTLASR
+657 LRVLGADDRYTLVSR

-880 SSNSLAYALQGAD
+880 SRNSLAYALQGAG

-929 AREERQRQ
+929 AREERERQ

>member
-141 ENVDQILNALGE
+141 ENVDQILDALGQ

-215 EAGNAELAER
+215 EADNAELAER
-225 LSNNDALARIH
+225 LSSSGALARIH

-363 IKESRGEPLPLVVD
+363 IKDSRGEPLPLVVD

-462 AHDEGGIVSVRLEL
+462 AHDEGGIASVRLEL

-491 DDSVWLARA
+491 ADSAWVARA

-505 EAQSPQ
+505 ETQSPQ

-531 ALGTISSEQ
+531 ALGTISSDEV
-540 AALEGANDIA
+540 ALEGTNAIA
-550 RAYESAG
+550 QAYGSAG
-557 RLTDAIVLYEQ
+557 RFDEAIPLYEKALADSARVRGDDHPDVLGARNNLAVAYRVMGRLSEAIALFEEVVADSVRVLGPDRPH
-568 TLDDSLRILGP
+568 TLASRGNLAVAYQEEGRLNEAIPLFEEVVADSVRVLGP
-579 DHLHALAFRN
+579 DHPHTLVSRY

-596 GAGRFDESIRLY
+596 EEGCLDKAIPLY
-608 EQNRDDSLR
+608 EG
-617 VLGADDRYTL
+617 V
-627 VSQNNLAGAYE
+627 
-638 SVGRLDEAIAMF
+638 
-650 EENLADR
+650 LADR
-657 LRVLGADDPHTLASR
+657 V
-672 NNLAGAYESVGR
+672 
-684 LDEAIAMFEE
+684 
-694 NLADRLRI
+694 RI

-707 PDTFTSRSNLAGA
+707 PHTLVSRIDLAGA
-720 YHAVGRLDEAITLF
+720 YQAAGRLGEATTLF
-734 EEVLTDRVRIL
+734 EGVLADHVRIL
-745 GPDHP
+745 GDDHPLTFTARNALAGTYQAAGRLSEAIPLYEGVLADRVRVLGMDHP
-750 DTLTSRN
+750 DTLTARHNLADAHQAAGHLSEAISLFEEALAGRMRILGPIHSDTLVSRSH
-757 NLAYAYESVNRLD
+757 LAYAY
-770 EAIAMLEGVLADSLR
+770 LE
-785 VLGPDHP
+785 
-792 GTFIVRNNL
+792 
-801 AYAYDSAG
+801 
-809 RLDEATTVYE
+809 
-819 QNYDGRLRVLGPDH
+819 
-833 PGTLTSRNNLAYA
+833 
-846 YDSAGRVG
+846 AGRV
-854 EAITLFEEV
+854 
-863 LADRLRVLG
+863 
-872 ANHPDTLS
+872 
-880 SSNSLAYALQGAD
+880 
-893 RLDDAIALYEEVL
+893 DDATVVL
-906 ADSTRVLGPNHPD
+906 DPPTDPD
-919 TVLYRKNLEH
+919 DVDAHRIES
-929 AREERQRQ
+929 R

>member
-141 ENVDQILNALGE
+141 ENVDQILDALGE

-166 SGVLII
+166 PGVLII

-225 LSNNDALARIH
+225 LSSSGALARIH

-259 ELRDLAALL
+259 DLRDLAALL
-268 LSRFDDLTPYYQ
+268 LNRFDDLTPYYQ

-462 AHDEGGIVSVRLEL
+462 AHDEGGIASVRLEL

-483 VGDVPRGN
+483 VGDVPRGDTN
-491 DDSVWLARA
+491 SAWVARA

-520 AASWRFDEAEA
+520 AAAWRFDEAEA
-531 ALGTISSEQ
+531 ALGTISSDEV
-540 AALEGANDIA
+540 ALEGTNAIA
-550 RAYESAG
+550 QAYGSAG
-557 RLTDAIVLYEQ
+557 RFDEAIPLYEKALADSARVRGDDHPDVLGARNNLAVAYRVMGRLSEAIALFEEVVADSVRVLGPDRPH
-568 TLDDSLRILGP
+568 TLASRGNLAVAYQEEGRLNEAIPLFEEVVADSVRVLGP
-579 DHLHALAFRN
+579 DHPHTLVSRY

-596 GAGRFDESIRLY
+596 EEGCLDKAIPLY
-608 EQNRDDSLR
+608 EG
-617 VLGADDRYTL
+617 V
-627 VSQNNLAGAYE
+627 
-638 SVGRLDEAIAMF
+638 
-650 EENLADR
+650 LADR
-657 LRVLGADDPHTLASR
+657 V
-672 NNLAGAYESVGR
+672 
-684 LDEAIAMFEE
+684 
-694 NLADRLRI
+694 RI

-707 PDTFTSRSNLAGA
+707 PHTLVSRIDLAGA
-720 YHAVGRLDEAITLF
+720 YQAAGRLGEATTLF
-734 EEVLTDRVRIL
+734 EGVLADHARILGDDHPLTFTARNALAGTYQAAGRLSEAIPLYEGVLADRVRVL
-745 GPDHP
+745 GMDHP
-750 DTLTSRN
+750 DTLTARHNLADAHQAAGHLSEAISLFEEALAGRMRILGPIHSDTLVSRSH
-757 NLAYAYESVNRLD
+757 LAYAY
-770 EAIAMLEGVLADSLR
+770 LE
-785 VLGPDHP
+785 
-792 GTFIVRNNL
+792 
-801 AYAYDSAG
+801 
-809 RLDEATTVYE
+809 
-819 QNYDGRLRVLGPDH
+819 
-833 PGTLTSRNNLAYA
+833 
-846 YDSAGRVG
+846 AGRV
-854 EAITLFEEV
+854 
-863 LADRLRVLG
+863 
-872 ANHPDTLS
+872 
-880 SSNSLAYALQGAD
+880 
-893 RLDDAIALYEEVL
+893 DDATAVL
-906 ADSTRVLGPNHPD
+906 DPPTDPD
-919 TVLYRKNLEH
+919 DVDAHRIES
-929 AREERQRQ
+929 R

>member
-20 ERLFVVRKPVLES
+20 ARLFVVRQPVLES

-141 ENVDQILNALGE
+141 ENVDQILDALGE

-172 GSTTRLDRSLSSHAA
+172 GSATRLDRSLSSHAA

-215 EAGNAELAER
+215 EADNAELAER
-225 LSNNDALARIH
+225 LSSSGALARIH

-462 AHDEGGIVSVRLEL
+462 AHDEGGIASVRLEL

-483 VGDVPRGN
+483 VGDVPRGDTN
-491 DDSVWLARA
+491 SAWVARA

-531 ALGTISSEQ
+531 ALGTISSDEV
-540 AALEGANDIA
+540 ALEGTNAIA
-550 RAYESAG
+550 QAYGSAG
-557 RLTDAIVLYEQ
+557 RFDEAIPLYEKALADSARVRGDDHPDVLGARNNLAVAYRVMGRLSEAIALFEEVVADSVRVLGPDRPH
-568 TLDDSLRILGP
+568 TLASRGNLAVAYQEEGRLNEAIPLFEEVVADSVRVLGP
-579 DHLHALAFRN
+579 DHPHTLVSRY

-596 GAGRFDESIRLY
+596 EEGCLDKAIPLY
-608 EQNRDDSLR
+608 EG
-617 VLGADDRYTL
+617 V
-627 VSQNNLAGAYE
+627 
-638 SVGRLDEAIAMF
+638 
-650 EENLADR
+650 LADR
-657 LRVLGADDPHTLASR
+657 V
-672 NNLAGAYESVGR
+672 
-684 LDEAIAMFEE
+684 
-694 NLADRLRI
+694 RI

-707 PDTFTSRSNLAGA
+707 PHTLVSRIDLAGA
-720 YHAVGRLDEAITLF
+720 YQAAGCLGEATTLF
-734 EEVLTDRVRIL
+734 EGVLADHVRIL
-745 GPDHP
+745 GDDHPLTFTARNALAGTYQAAGRLSEAIPLYEGVLADRVRVLGMDHP
-750 DTLTSRN
+750 DTLTARHNLADAHQAAGHLSEAISLFEEALAGRMRILGPIHSDTLVSRSH
-757 NLAYAYESVNRLD
+757 LAYAY
-770 EAIAMLEGVLADSLR
+770 LE
-785 VLGPDHP
+785 
-792 GTFIVRNNL
+792 
-801 AYAYDSAG
+801 
-809 RLDEATTVYE
+809 
-819 QNYDGRLRVLGPDH
+819 
-833 PGTLTSRNNLAYA
+833 
-846 YDSAGRVG
+846 AGRV
-854 EAITLFEEV
+854 
-863 LADRLRVLG
+863 
-872 ANHPDTLS
+872 
-880 SSNSLAYALQGAD
+880 
-893 RLDDAIALYEEVL
+893 DDATAVL
-906 ADSTRVLGPNHPD
+906 DPPTDPD
-919 TVLYRKNLEH
+919 DVDAHRIES
-929 AREERQRQ
+929 R

>member
-20 ERLFVVRKPVLES
+20 ARLFVVRQPVLES

-39 DLGNTPSPHHT
+39 DLGATPSPHHT

-64 SLVYHRAKNR
+64 SLVYHRAKQLADAHKNAR
-74 AGTDGGKPLRI
+74 LRI

-103 AILERVAPDTG
+103 AILERVAPDTE

-141 ENVDQILNALGE
+141 ENVDQILDALGE

-215 EAGNAELAER
+215 EADNAELAER
-225 LSNNDALARIH
+225 LSSSGALARIH

-462 AHDEGGIVSVRLEL
+462 AHDEGGIASVRLEL

-483 VGDVPRGN
+483 VGDVPRGDTN
-491 DDSVWLARA
+491 SAWVGRA

-505 EAQSPQ
+505 ETQSPQ

-531 ALGTISSEQ
+531 ALGTITSDEV
-540 AALEGANDIA
+540 ALEGTNAIA
-550 RAYESAG
+550 QAYGSAG
-557 RLTDAIVLYEQ
+557 RFDEAIPLYEKALADSARVRGDDHPDVLGARNNLAVAYRVMGRLSEAIALFEEVVADSVRVLGPDRPH
-568 TLDDSLRILGP
+568 TLASRGNLAVAYQEEGRLNEAIPLFEEVVADSVRVLGP
-579 DHLHALAFRN
+579 DHPHTLVSRY

-596 GAGRFDESIRLY
+596 EEGCLDKAIPLY
-608 EQNRDDSLR
+608 EG
-617 VLGADDRYTL
+617 V
-627 VSQNNLAGAYE
+627 
-638 SVGRLDEAIAMF
+638 
-650 EENLADR
+650 LADR
-657 LRVLGADDPHTLASR
+657 V
-672 NNLAGAYESVGR
+672 
-684 LDEAIAMFEE
+684 
-694 NLADRLRI
+694 RI

-707 PDTFTSRSNLAGA
+707 PHTLVSRIDLAGA
-720 YHAVGRLDEAITLF
+720 YQAAGRLGEATTLF
-734 EEVLTDRVRIL
+734 EGVLADHARILGDDHPLTFTARNALAGTYQAAGRLSEAIPLYEGVLADRVRVL
-745 GPDHP
+745 GMDHP
-750 DTLTSRN
+750 DTLTARHNLADAHQAAGHLSEAISLFEEALAGRMRILGPIHSDTLVSRSH
-757 NLAYAYESVNRLD
+757 LAYAY
-770 EAIAMLEGVLADSLR
+770 LE
-785 VLGPDHP
+785 
-792 GTFIVRNNL
+792 
-801 AYAYDSAG
+801 
-809 RLDEATTVYE
+809 
-819 QNYDGRLRVLGPDH
+819 
-833 PGTLTSRNNLAYA
+833 
-846 YDSAGRVG
+846 AGRV
-854 EAITLFEEV
+854 
-863 LADRLRVLG
+863 
-872 ANHPDTLS
+872 
-880 SSNSLAYALQGAD
+880 
-893 RLDDAIALYEEVL
+893 DDATAVL
-906 ADSTRVLGPNHPD
+906 DPPTDPD
-919 TVLYRKNLEH
+919 DVDAHRIES
-929 AREERQRQ
+929 R

>member
-141 ENVDQILNALGE
+141 ENVDQILDALGE

-225 LSNNDALARIH
+225 LSNSGALARIH

-259 ELRDLAALL
+259 DLRDLAALL
-268 LSRFDDLTPYYQ
+268 LNRFDDLTPYYQ

-462 AHDEGGIVSVRLEL
+462 AHDEGGIASVRLEL

-483 VGDVPRGN
+483 VGDVPRGDAN
-491 DDSVWLARA
+491 SAWVARA

-531 ALGTISSEQ
+531 ALGTISSDEV
-540 AALEGANDIA
+540 ALEGTNAIA
-550 RAYESAG
+550 QAYGSAG
-557 RLTDAIVLYEQ
+557 RFDEAIPLYEKALADSARVRGDDHPDVLGARNNLAVAYRVMGRLSEAIALFEEVVADSVRVLGPDRPH
-568 TLDDSLRILGP
+568 TLASRGNLAVAYQEEGRLNEAIPLFEEVVADSVRVLGP
-579 DHLHALAFRN
+579 DHPHTLVSRY

-596 GAGRFDESIRLY
+596 EEGCLDKAIPLY
-608 EQNRDDSLR
+608 EG
-617 VLGADDRYTL
+617 V
-627 VSQNNLAGAYE
+627 
-638 SVGRLDEAIAMF
+638 
-650 EENLADR
+650 LADR
-657 LRVLGADDPHTLASR
+657 V
-672 NNLAGAYESVGR
+672 
-684 LDEAIAMFEE
+684 
-694 NLADRLRI
+694 RI

-707 PDTFTSRSNLAGA
+707 PHTLVSRIDLAGA
-720 YHAVGRLDEAITLF
+720 YQAAGRLGEATTLF
-734 EEVLTDRVRIL
+734 EGVLADHVRIL
-745 GPDHP
+745 GDDHPLTFTARNALAGTYQAAGRLSEAIPLYEGVLADRVRVLGMDHP
-750 DTLTSRN
+750 DTLTARHNLAGAHQAAGHLSEAISLFEEALAGRMRILGPIHSDTLVSRSH
-757 NLAYAYESVNRLD
+757 LAYAY
-770 EAIAMLEGVLADSLR
+770 LE
-785 VLGPDHP
+785 
-792 GTFIVRNNL
+792 
-801 AYAYDSAG
+801 
-809 RLDEATTVYE
+809 
-819 QNYDGRLRVLGPDH
+819 
-833 PGTLTSRNNLAYA
+833 
-846 YDSAGRVG
+846 AGRV
-854 EAITLFEEV
+854 
-863 LADRLRVLG
+863 
-872 ANHPDTLS
+872 
-880 SSNSLAYALQGAD
+880 
-893 RLDDAIALYEEVL
+893 DDATAVL
-906 ADSTRVLGPNHPD
+906 DPPTDPD
-919 TVLYRKNLEH
+919 DVDAHRIES
-929 AREERQRQ
+929 R

>member
-39 DLGNTPSPHHT
+39 DLGATPSPHHT

-64 SLVYHRAKNR
+64 SLVYHRAKQLADARKNAR
-74 AGTDGGKPLRI
+74 LRI

-103 AILERVAPDTG
+103 AILERVSPDTG

-141 ENVDQILNALGE
+141 ENVDQILDALGE

-225 LSNNDALARIH
+225 LSSSGALARIH

-363 IKESRGEPLPLVVD
+363 IKDSRGEPLPLVVD

-462 AHDEGGIVSVRLEL
+462 AHDEGGIASVRLEL

-483 VGDVPRGN
+483 VGDVPRGDAN
-491 DDSVWLARA
+491 SAWVVRA

-531 ALGTISSEQ
+531 VLGTITSEEV
-540 AALEGANDIA
+540 ALEGANVVA
-550 RAYESAG
+550 QAYDSAG
-557 RLTDAIVLYEQ
+557 RLGEAIALYEQVLADRIRVLGPDHPDTLSSHNNLAYAYISVGRLADAIALYEQ
-568 TLDDSLRILGP
+568 TDADSVRVLGP
-579 DHLHALAFRN
+579 DHPDTFVSRN
-589 NLAGAYR
+589 NLAFVYELV
-596 GAGRFDESIRLY
+596 GRFDEAITLRRQTL
-608 EQNRDDSLR
+608 DDCVR
-617 VLGADDRYTL
+617 IFGEEHAETL
-627 VSQNNLAGAYE
+627 ASRSYLARAFRAA
-638 SVGRLDEAIAMF
+638 GRLDEAIPLY
-650 EENLADR
+650 EEVLAER
-657 LRVLGADDPHTLASR
+657 
-672 NNLAGAYESVGR
+672 
-684 LDEAIAMFEE
+684 M
-694 NLADRLRI
+694 RI

-707 PDTFTSRSNLAGA
+707 PDTLTSRSNLAYA
-720 YHAVGRLDEAITLF
+720 YRSAGRLTDAMALY
-734 EEVLTDRVRIL
+734 EEVLAERMRIL
-745 GPDHP
+745 GADHP
-750 DTLTSRN
+750 DTLISRY
-757 NLAYAYESVNRLD
+757 NLAHAYWE
-770 EAIAMLEGVLADSLR
+770 
-785 VLGPDHP
+785 
-792 GTFIVRNNL
+792 
-801 AYAYDSAG
+801 AG
-809 RLDEATTVYE
+809 RL
-819 QNYDGRLRVLGPDH
+819 GK
-833 PGTLTSRNNLAYA
+833 
-846 YDSAGRVG
+846 
-854 EAITLFEEV
+854 AITLFEEV
-863 LADRLRVLG
+863 LADQL
-872 ANHPDTLS
+872 
-880 SSNSLAYALQGAD
+880 
-893 RLDDAIALYEEVL
+893 
-906 ADSTRVLGPNHPD
+906 RVLGPNHPY
-919 TVLYRKNLEH
+919 TVASRCFLARAYREAGRVDDATAVLDPPTDPDDVDVHRIES
-929 AREERQRQ
+929 R

>member
-20 ERLFVVRKPVLES
+20 ARLFVVRQPVLES

-39 DLGNTPSPHHT
+39 DLGATPSPHHT

-141 ENVDQILNALGE
+141 ENVDQILDALGE

-215 EAGNAELAER
+215 EADNAELAER
-225 LSNNDALARIH
+225 LSSSGALARIH

-363 IKESRGEPLPLVVD
+363 IKDSRGEPLPLVVD

-462 AHDEGGIVSVRLEL
+462 AHDEGGIASVRLEL

-491 DDSVWLARA
+491 ADSAWVARA

-505 EAQSPQ
+505 ETQSPQ

-531 ALGTISSEQ
+531 ALGTISSDEV
-540 AALEGANDIA
+540 ALEGTNAIA
-550 RAYESAG
+550 QAYGSAG
-557 RLTDAIVLYEQ
+557 RFDEAIPLYEKALADSARVRGDDHPDVLGARNNLAVAYRVMGRLSEAIALFEEVVADSVRVLGPDRPH
-568 TLDDSLRILGP
+568 TLASRGNLAVAYQEEGRLNEAIPLFEEVVADSVRVLGP
-579 DHLHALAFRN
+579 DHPHTLVSRY

-596 GAGRFDESIRLY
+596 EEGCLDKAIPLY
-608 EQNRDDSLR
+608 EG
-617 VLGADDRYTL
+617 V
-627 VSQNNLAGAYE
+627 
-638 SVGRLDEAIAMF
+638 
-650 EENLADR
+650 LADR
-657 LRVLGADDPHTLASR
+657 V
-672 NNLAGAYESVGR
+672 
-684 LDEAIAMFEE
+684 
-694 NLADRLRI
+694 RI

-707 PDTFTSRSNLAGA
+707 PHTLVSRIDLAGA
-720 YHAVGRLDEAITLF
+720 YQAAGRLGEATTLF
-734 EEVLTDRVRIL
+734 
-745 GPDHP
+745 
-750 DTLTSRN
+750 
-757 NLAYAYESVNRLD
+757 
-770 EAIAMLEGVLADSLR
+770 EGVLADHARILGDDHPLTFTARNALAGTYQAAGRLSEAISLFEEALAGR
-785 VLGPDHP
+785 MRILGPIHSDTLVSRSH
-792 GTFIVRNNL
+792 L
-801 AYAYDSAG
+801 AYAY
-809 RLDEATTVYE
+809 LE
-819 QNYDGRLRVLGPDH
+819 
-833 PGTLTSRNNLAYA
+833 
-846 YDSAGRVG
+846 AGRV
-854 EAITLFEEV
+854 
-863 LADRLRVLG
+863 
-872 ANHPDTLS
+872 
-880 SSNSLAYALQGAD
+880 
-893 RLDDAIALYEEVL
+893 DDATVVL
-906 ADSTRVLGPNHPD
+906 DPPTDPD
-919 TVLYRKNLEH
+919 DVDAHRIES
-929 AREERQRQ
+929 R

>member
-20 ERLFVVRKPVLES
+20 ARLFVVRQPVLES

-74 AGTDGGKPLRI
+74 GGTDGGKPLRI

-141 ENVDQILNALGE
+141 ENVDQILDALGE

-202 PEEAR
+202 PEEAC

-225 LSNNDALARIH
+225 LSSSGALARIH

-268 LSRFDDLTPYYQ
+268 LNRFDDLTPYYQ

-435 ALAAFSAGDAE
+435 ALAAFSTGDAE

-483 VGDVPRGN
+483 VGDVPRGDTN
-491 DDSVWLARA
+491 SAWVGRA

-531 ALGTISSEQ
+531 ALGTISSDEV
-540 AALEGANDIA
+540 ALEGASDIA
-550 RAYESAG
+550 YAYVSAG
-557 RLTDAIVLYEQ
+557 RLADAIAVFEEVLA
-568 TLDDSLRILGP
+568 DSTRILGP
-579 DHLHALAFRN
+579 D
-589 NLAGAYR
+589 Y
-596 GAGRFDESIRLY
+596 
-608 EQNRDDSLR
+608 
-617 VLGADDRYTL
+617 
-627 VSQNNLAGAYE
+627 
-638 SVGRLDEAIAMF
+638 
-650 EENLADR
+650 
-657 LRVLGADDPHTLASR
+657 
-672 NNLAGAYESVGR
+672 
-684 LDEAIAMFEE
+684 
-694 NLADRLRI
+694 
-702 LGADH
+702 
-707 PDTFTSRSNLAGA
+707 
-720 YHAVGRLDEAITLF
+720 
-734 EEVLTDRVRIL
+734 
-745 GPDHP
+745 P

-757 NLAYAYESVNRLD
+757 NLAVAYRVMGRLSEAIALFEEVVADSVRVLGPDRPQTLTSRGNLAVAYQEEGRLDEAIPLYEEVVADSVRFLGADHPHTLVSRIDLAGAYQAAGRLGEATTLFEGVLADHVRILGDDHPLTFTARNALAGTYQAAGRLSEAIPLYEGVLADRVRVLGMDHPDTLTARHNLAGAHQAAGHLSEAISLFEEALAGRMRILGPIHSDTLVSRSHLAYAYLEAGRLD
-770 EAIAMLEGVLADSLR
+770 EAIALL
-785 VLGPDHP
+785 
-792 GTFIVRNNL
+792 
-801 AYAYDSAG
+801 
-809 RLDEATTVYE
+809 
-819 QNYDGRLRVLGPDH
+819 
-833 PGTLTSRNNLAYA
+833 
-846 YDSAGRVG
+846 
-854 EAITLFEEV
+854 EEV
-863 LADRLRVLG
+863 LAGQL
-872 ANHPDTLS
+872 
-880 SSNSLAYALQGAD
+880 
-893 RLDDAIALYEEVL
+893 
-906 ADSTRVLGPNHPD
+906 RVLGPNHPD
-919 TVLYRKNLEH
+919 AVISRGYLARAYWEAGRIDDATAVLDLPTDPDDVDAHRIES
-929 AREERQRQ
+929 R

>member
-20 ERLFVVRKPVLES
+20 ARLFVVRQPVLES

-39 DLGNTPSPHHT
+39 DLGATPSPHHT

-141 ENVDQILNALGE
+141 ENVDQILDALGE

-215 EAGNAELAER
+215 EADNAELAER
-225 LSNNDALARIH
+225 LSSSGALARIH

-435 ALAAFSAGDAE
+435 ALAAFSTGDAE

-483 VGDVPRGN
+483 VGDVPRGDTN
-491 DDSVWLARA
+491 SAWVGRA

-505 EAQSPQ
+505 ETQSPQ

-531 ALGTISSEQ
+531 ALGTISSDEV
-540 AALEGANDIA
+540 ALEGTNAIA
-550 RAYESAG
+550 QAYGSAG
-557 RLTDAIVLYEQ
+557 RFDEAIPLYEKALADSARVRGDDHPDVLGARNNLAVAYRVMGRLSEAIALFEEVVADSVRVLGPDRPH
-568 TLDDSLRILGP
+568 TLASRGNLAVAYQEEGRLNEAIPLFEEVVADSVRVLGP
-579 DHLHALAFRN
+579 DHPHTLVSRY

-596 GAGRFDESIRLY
+596 EEGCLDKAIPLY
-608 EQNRDDSLR
+608 EG
-617 VLGADDRYTL
+617 V
-627 VSQNNLAGAYE
+627 
-638 SVGRLDEAIAMF
+638 
-650 EENLADR
+650 LADR
-657 LRVLGADDPHTLASR
+657 V
-672 NNLAGAYESVGR
+672 
-684 LDEAIAMFEE
+684 
-694 NLADRLRI
+694 RI

-707 PDTFTSRSNLAGA
+707 PHTLVSRIDLAGA
-720 YHAVGRLDEAITLF
+720 YQAAGRLGEATTLF
-734 EEVLTDRVRIL
+734 EGVLADHVRIL
-745 GPDHP
+745 GDDHPLTFTARNALAGTYQAAGRLSEAIPLYEGVLADRVRVLGMDHP
-750 DTLTSRN
+750 DTLTARHNLADAHQAAGHLSEAISLFEEALAGRMRILGPIHSDTLVSRSH
-757 NLAYAYESVNRLD
+757 LAYAY
-770 EAIAMLEGVLADSLR
+770 LE
-785 VLGPDHP
+785 
-792 GTFIVRNNL
+792 
-801 AYAYDSAG
+801 
-809 RLDEATTVYE
+809 
-819 QNYDGRLRVLGPDH
+819 
-833 PGTLTSRNNLAYA
+833 
-846 YDSAGRVG
+846 AGRV
-854 EAITLFEEV
+854 
-863 LADRLRVLG
+863 
-872 ANHPDTLS
+872 
-880 SSNSLAYALQGAD
+880 
-893 RLDDAIALYEEVL
+893 DDATVVL
-906 ADSTRVLGPNHPD
+906 DPPTDPD
-919 TVLYRKNLEH
+919 DVDAHRIES
-929 AREERQRQ
+929 R

>member
-1 MSAVSIS
+1 MSTVSIS

-20 ERLFVVRKPVLES
+20 ERLFVVRKPILES
-33 LMKRVG
+33 LMKRVS
-39 DLGNTPSPHHT
+39 DLGATPSPHHT

-64 SLVYHRAKNR
+64 SLVYHRAKQLANAR
-74 AGTDGGKPLRI
+74 KNARLRI

-141 ENVDQILNALGE
+141 ENVDQILDALGE

-207 EMLTALAR
+207 EMLKALAR
-215 EAGNAELAER
+215 EVGNAELAER
-225 LSNNDALARIH
+225 LSSSGALARIH

-268 LSRFDDLTPYYQ
+268 LNRFDDLTPYYQ

-415 LTSLPESRI
+415 LTSLPKSRI

-462 AHDEGGIVSVRLEL
+462 AHDEGGIASVRLEL

-483 VGDVPRGN
+483 VGDVPRGDTN
-491 DDSVWLARA
+491 SAWVGRA

-505 EAQSPQ
+505 ETQSPQ

-531 ALGTISSEQ
+531 ALGTISSEEV
-540 AALEGANDIA
+540 ALEGANA
-550 RAYESAG
+550 VAQSYESAG
-557 RLTDAIVLYEQ
+557 RLGEAIAAYRQLVADCEQVLGDYHPGTLNSRNNLAYAYMSVGRLADAIALYEQ
-568 TLDDSLRILGP
+568 TVADSVRVLGP
-579 DHLHALAFRN
+579 DHPDTLVSRN
-589 NLAGAYR
+589 NLAFVYELV
-596 GAGRFDESIRLY
+596 GRFDEAITLRRQTL
-608 EQNRDDSLR
+608 DDCVRTFGEEHAETLASRSSLAR
-617 VLGADDRYTL
+617 AFR
-627 VSQNNLAGAYE
+627 AA
-638 SVGRLDEAIAMF
+638 GRLDEAIPLY
-650 EENLADR
+650 EEVLADR
-657 LRVLGADDPHTLASR
+657 
-672 NNLAGAYESVGR
+672 
-684 LDEAIAMFEE
+684 M
-694 NLADRLRI
+694 
-702 LGADH
+702 
-707 PDTFTSRSNLAGA
+707 
-720 YHAVGRLDEAITLF
+720 
-734 EEVLTDRVRIL
+734 RIL

-750 DTLTSRN
+750 DTLASRG
-757 NLAYAYESVNRLD
+757 NLAYAYR
-770 EAIAMLEGVLADSLR
+770 
-785 VLGPDHP
+785 
-792 GTFIVRNNL
+792 
-801 AYAYDSAG
+801 SAG
-809 RLDEATTVYE
+809 RLADAMALYE
-819 QNYDGRLRVLGPDH
+819 EVLTDRMRILGADH
-833 PGTLTSRNNLAYA
+833 PDTLTSRYNLAHA
-846 YDSAGRVG
+846 YWEAGRLAD
-854 EAITLFEEV
+854 AITLFEEV
-863 LADRLRVLG
+863 FADQL
-872 ANHPDTLS
+872 
-880 SSNSLAYALQGAD
+880 
-893 RLDDAIALYEEVL
+893 
-906 ADSTRVLGPNHPD
+906 RVLGPNHPY
-919 TVLYRKNLEH
+919 TVASRGYLARTYREAGRVDDAAAVLDPPTDPDGVDADRIES
-929 AREERQRQ
+929 R

>member
-64 SLVYHRAKNR
+64 SLVYHRAKQLADACKNAR
-74 AGTDGGKPLRI
+74 LRI

-141 ENVDQILNALGE
+141 ENVDQILDALGE

-225 LSNNDALARIH
+225 LSSSGALARIH

-363 IKESRGEPLPLVVD
+363 IKDSRGEPLPLVVD

-462 AHDEGGIVSVRLEL
+462 AHDEGGIASVRLEL

-491 DDSVWLARA
+491 ADSAWVARA

-505 EAQSPQ
+505 ETQSPQ

-531 ALGTISSEQ
+531 ALGTISSDEV
-540 AALEGANDIA
+540 ALEGTNAIA
-550 RAYESAG
+550 QAYGSAG
-557 RLTDAIVLYEQ
+557 RFDEAIPLYEKALADSARVRGDDHPDVLGARNNLAVAYRVMGRLSEAIALFEEVVADSVRVLGPDRPH
-568 TLDDSLRILGP
+568 TLASRGNLAVAYQEEGRLNEAIPLFEEVVADSVRVLGP
-579 DHLHALAFRN
+579 DHPHTLVSRY

-596 GAGRFDESIRLY
+596 EEGCLDKAIPLY
-608 EQNRDDSLR
+608 EG
-617 VLGADDRYTL
+617 V
-627 VSQNNLAGAYE
+627 
-638 SVGRLDEAIAMF
+638 
-650 EENLADR
+650 LADR
-657 LRVLGADDPHTLASR
+657 V
-672 NNLAGAYESVGR
+672 
-684 LDEAIAMFEE
+684 
-694 NLADRLRI
+694 RI

-707 PDTFTSRSNLAGA
+707 PHTLVSRIDLAGA
-720 YHAVGRLDEAITLF
+720 YQAAGRLGEATTLF
-734 EEVLTDRVRIL
+734 EGVLADHVRIL
-745 GPDHP
+745 GDDHPLTFTARNALAGTYQAAGRLSEAIPLYEGVLADRVRVLGMDHP
-750 DTLTSRN
+750 DTLTARHNLADAHQAAGHLSEAISLFEEALAGRMRILGPIHSDTLVSRSH
-757 NLAYAYESVNRLD
+757 LAYAY
-770 EAIAMLEGVLADSLR
+770 LE
-785 VLGPDHP
+785 
-792 GTFIVRNNL
+792 
-801 AYAYDSAG
+801 
-809 RLDEATTVYE
+809 
-819 QNYDGRLRVLGPDH
+819 
-833 PGTLTSRNNLAYA
+833 
-846 YDSAGRVG
+846 AGRV
-854 EAITLFEEV
+854 
-863 LADRLRVLG
+863 
-872 ANHPDTLS
+872 
-880 SSNSLAYALQGAD
+880 
-893 RLDDAIALYEEVL
+893 DDATAVL
-906 ADSTRVLGPNHPD
+906 DPPTDPD
-919 TVLYRKNLEH
+919 DVDAHRIES
-929 AREERQRQ
+929 R

>member
-20 ERLFVVRKPVLES
+20 ARLFVVRQPVLES
-33 LMKRVG
+33 LMKWVG

-103 AILERVAPDTG
+103 AILERVSPDTG

-141 ENVDQILNALGE
+141 ENVDQILDALGE

-225 LSNNDALARIH
+225 LSNSGALARIH

-259 ELRDLAALL
+259 DLRDLAALL
-268 LSRFDDLTPYYQ
+268 LNRFDDLTPYYQ

-363 IKESRGEPLPLVVD
+363 IKDSRGEPLPLVVD

-462 AHDEGGIVSVRLEL
+462 AHDEGGIASVRLEL

-483 VGDVPRGN
+483 VGDVPRGDVN
-491 DDSVWLARA
+491 SAWVVRA

-531 ALGTISSEQ
+531 ALGTISSDEV
-540 AALEGANDIA
+540 ALEGANAIA
-550 RAYESAG
+550 QAYGSAG
-557 RLTDAIVLYEQ
+557 RFDEAIPLYEKALADSARVRGDDHPDVLGARNNLAVAYRVMGRLSEAIALFEEVVADSVRVLGPDRPH
-568 TLDDSLRILGP
+568 TLASRGNLAVAYQEEGRLNEAIPLFEEVVADSVRVLGP
-579 DHLHALAFRN
+579 DHPHTLVSRY

-596 GAGRFDESIRLY
+596 EEGCLDKAIPLY
-608 EQNRDDSLR
+608 EG
-617 VLGADDRYTL
+617 V
-627 VSQNNLAGAYE
+627 
-638 SVGRLDEAIAMF
+638 
-650 EENLADR
+650 LADR
-657 LRVLGADDPHTLASR
+657 V
-672 NNLAGAYESVGR
+672 
-684 LDEAIAMFEE
+684 
-694 NLADRLRI
+694 RI

-707 PDTFTSRSNLAGA
+707 PHTLVSRIDLAGA
-720 YHAVGRLDEAITLF
+720 YQAAGRLGEATTLF
-734 EEVLTDRVRIL
+734 EGVLADHVRIL
-745 GPDHP
+745 GDDHPLTFTARNALAGTYQAAGRLSEAIPLYEGVLADRVRVLGMDHP
-750 DTLTSRN
+750 DTLTARHNLAGAHQAAGHLSEAISLFEEALAGRMRILGPIHSDTLVSRSH
-757 NLAYAYESVNRLD
+757 LAYAY
-770 EAIAMLEGVLADSLR
+770 LE
-785 VLGPDHP
+785 
-792 GTFIVRNNL
+792 
-801 AYAYDSAG
+801 
-809 RLDEATTVYE
+809 
-819 QNYDGRLRVLGPDH
+819 
-833 PGTLTSRNNLAYA
+833 
-846 YDSAGRVG
+846 AGRV
-854 EAITLFEEV
+854 
-863 LADRLRVLG
+863 
-872 ANHPDTLS
+872 
-880 SSNSLAYALQGAD
+880 
-893 RLDDAIALYEEVL
+893 DDATAVL
-906 ADSTRVLGPNHPD
+906 DPPTDPD
-919 TVLYRKNLEH
+919 DVDAHRIES
-929 AREERQRQ
+929 R

>member
-64 SLVYHRAKNR
+64 SLVYHRAKQLADARKNAR
-74 AGTDGGKPLRI
+74 LRI

-103 AILERVAPDTG
+103 AILERVSPDTG

-141 ENVDQILNALGE
+141 ENVDQILDALGE

-225 LSNNDALARIH
+225 LSSSGALARIH

-363 IKESRGEPLPLVVD
+363 IKDSRGEPLPLVVD

-462 AHDEGGIVSVRLEL
+462 AHDEGGIASVRLEL

-491 DDSVWLARA
+491 ADSAWVARA

-505 EAQSPQ
+505 ETQSPQ

-531 ALGTISSEQ
+531 ALGTISSDEV
-540 AALEGANDIA
+540 ALEGTNAIA
-550 RAYESAG
+550 QAYGSAG
-557 RLTDAIVLYEQ
+557 RFDEAIPLYEKALADSARVRGDDHPDVLGARNNLAVAYRVMGRLSEAIALFEEVVADSVRVLGPDRPH
-568 TLDDSLRILGP
+568 TLASRGNLAVAYQEEGRLNEAIPLFEEVVADSVRVLGP
-579 DHLHALAFRN
+579 DHPHTLVSRY

-596 GAGRFDESIRLY
+596 EEGCLDKAIPLY
-608 EQNRDDSLR
+608 EG
-617 VLGADDRYTL
+617 V
-627 VSQNNLAGAYE
+627 
-638 SVGRLDEAIAMF
+638 
-650 EENLADR
+650 LADR
-657 LRVLGADDPHTLASR
+657 V
-672 NNLAGAYESVGR
+672 
-684 LDEAIAMFEE
+684 
-694 NLADRLRI
+694 RI

-707 PDTFTSRSNLAGA
+707 PHTLVSRIDLAGA
-720 YHAVGRLDEAITLF
+720 YQAAGRLGEATTLF
-734 EEVLTDRVRIL
+734 EGVLADHVRIL
-745 GPDHP
+745 GDDHPLTFTARNALAGTYQAAGRLSEAIPLYEGVLADRVRVLGMDHP
-750 DTLTSRN
+750 DTLTARHNLADAHQAAGHLSEAISLFEEALAGRMRILGPIHSDTLVSRSH
-757 NLAYAYESVNRLD
+757 LAYAY
-770 EAIAMLEGVLADSLR
+770 LE
-785 VLGPDHP
+785 
-792 GTFIVRNNL
+792 
-801 AYAYDSAG
+801 
-809 RLDEATTVYE
+809 
-819 QNYDGRLRVLGPDH
+819 
-833 PGTLTSRNNLAYA
+833 
-846 YDSAGRVG
+846 AGRV
-854 EAITLFEEV
+854 
-863 LADRLRVLG
+863 
-872 ANHPDTLS
+872 
-880 SSNSLAYALQGAD
+880 
-893 RLDDAIALYEEVL
+893 DDATAVL
-906 ADSTRVLGPNHPD
+906 DPPTDPD
-919 TVLYRKNLEH
+919 DVDAHRIES
-929 AREERQRQ
+929 R

>member
-8 RFTPSTMPEDLL
+8 CFTPSTMPEDLL

-50 LLVGPR
+50 LLIGPR

-64 SLVYHRAKNR
+64 SLIYHRAKNR

-141 ENVDQILNALGE
+141 ENVDQILDALGE

-215 EAGNAELAER
+215 EAGNTELAER
-225 LSNNDALARIH
+225 LSSSGALARIH

-462 AHDEGGIVSVRLEL
+462 AHDEGGIASVRLEL

-483 VGDVPRGN
+483 VGDVPRGDTN
-491 DDSVWLARA
+491 SAWVGRA

-617 VLGADDRYTL
+617 VLGADDPHTL
-627 VSQNNLAGAYE
+627 ASRNNLAGAYE

-785 VLGPDHP
+785 VLGLDHP

-880 SSNSLAYALQGAD
+880 SRNSLAYALQGAG